1 LVFLSNSLWS
11 GSSFLCVGDYHNITA
26 QAEALTAW
34 TPQEKAAVENQV
46 FAYRPDAQL
55 RSNPVPLVN

>member
-1 LVFLSNSLWS
+1 LWS